1 MTISVGETD
10 FTAYVIDL
18 MQGIGP
24 VTSKKMFGGI
34 GIFLDGLMFGLI
46 AGNELYLK
54 TDEEN
59 SNEFDALGLLPF
71 VYSKQGKELK
81 MSYIQAL
88 AEMMENSELM
98 TLWANIGFGAAA
110 RAAGKKAKNSKE
122 VGS

>member
-1 MTISVGETD
+1 M
-10 FTAYVIDL
+10 IDL
-18 MQGIGP
+18 VQGIRP
-24 VTSKKMFGGI
+24 VTSKKMSGRI
-34 GIFLDGLMFGLI
+34 RIFLDGLMFDLI
-46 AGNELYLK
+46 AGNELNLK
-54 TDEEN
+54 IDGKN

-81 MSYIQAL
+81 MSYIQSP
-88 AEMMENSELM
+88 AETMENSELM

>member
-1 MTISVGETD
+1 MTISVGEKD

-24 VTSKKMFGGI
+24 VTSKK
-34 GIFLDGLMFGLI
+34 MFGLI

-59 SNEFDALGLLPF
+59 SNEFDALGLPPF

-88 AEMMENSELM
+88 AETMEILN
-98 TLWANIGFGAAA
+98 
-110 RAAGKKAKNSKE
+110 
-122 VGS
+122 

>member
-1 MTISVGETD
+1 MTISVGEKD
-10 FTAYVIDL
+10 FAAYVIDL

-59 SNEFDALGLLPF
+59 SNEFDALGLPLF

-88 AEMMENSELM
+88 AETMEILN
-98 TLWANIGFGAAA
+98 
-110 RAAGKKAKNSKE
+110 
-122 VGS
+122 